1 MPDDEVPEQRP
12 PDIRKKAEWA
22 IAVWMVLFLFVP
34 AVLYYAGRIASLV
47 VILLPPFAFGTL
59 AVFVYVLWG
68 KKYLRA
74 RHIAGIRER
83 RLLDEAARRDHTN

>member
-1 MPDDEVPEQRP
+1 MPDDEAPDPRP

-22 IAVWMVLFLFVP
+22 LAIWMVLFLFVP

-47 VILLPPFAFGTL
+47 IVLLPPFAFGTL
-59 AVFVYVLWG
+59 AVFVYLLWG
-68 KKYLRA
+68 RKYLRA

-83 RLLDEAARRDHTN
+83 RLLDEAARRDHTP